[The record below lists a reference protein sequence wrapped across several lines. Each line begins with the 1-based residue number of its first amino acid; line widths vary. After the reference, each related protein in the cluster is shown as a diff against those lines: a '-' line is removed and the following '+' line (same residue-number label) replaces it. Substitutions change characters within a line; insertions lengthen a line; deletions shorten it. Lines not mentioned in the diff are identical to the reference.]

1 MRQQIKKRIRR
12 SILKLIESFGYSKSY
27 VDKIKSHTV
36 ELDDSD
42 IDLIKYVL
50 DKRYTQTSIP
60 RLINTLKSCR
70 YVVDNNITG
79 DFVECGVWRGGN
91 GILAKLLFEQL
102 DSDRAIW
109 MFDTFEGMTAPTEFD
124 IESSTKILAA
134 KKYEENQRGSYSDW
148 CFASLKEVKNN
159 FINAELKLDGSNFV
173 KGNVCE
179 TLMKSENI
187 PSAISVLRL
196 DTDWYESTKIELE
209 ILFPILSK
217 YGVLIIDDYGHWEGA
232 RKAVDEYFEKQ
243 SYKPLLNVIDYTG
256 RSVIKICEV

>member
-1 MRQQIKKRIRR
+1 M
-12 SILKLIESFGYSKSY
+12 ESFGYSKFNIDKMKSY
-27 VDKIKSHTV
+27 AV

-50 DKRYTQTSIP
+50 DKGYTQSSIS
-60 RLINTLKSCR
+60 RLVNTLKSCR
-70 YVVDNNITG
+70 YVIDNNITG

-102 DSDRAIW
+102 DSDRAVY

-124 IESSTKILAA
+124 IESSTKTHAA
-134 KKYEENQRGSYSDW
+134 KKFEENRRGPYNDW
-148 CFASLKEVKNN
+148 CFASLEEVKNN
-159 FINAELKLDGSNFV
+159 FINAELKLDGCSFV
-173 KGNVCE
+173 KGDVCE
-179 TLMKSENI
+179 TLLKSENI

-209 ILFPILSK
+209 ILYPILSK
-217 YGVLIIDDYGHWEGA
+217 YGILIIDDYGHWEGA

-256 RSVIKICEV
+256 RSMMKI